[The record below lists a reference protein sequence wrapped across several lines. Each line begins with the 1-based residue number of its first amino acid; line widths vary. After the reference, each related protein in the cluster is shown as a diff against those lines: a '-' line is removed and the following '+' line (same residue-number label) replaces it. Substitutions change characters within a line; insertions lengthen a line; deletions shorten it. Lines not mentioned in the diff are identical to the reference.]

1 MGLILGELVENSLKQ
16 SLLIFELDWWL
27 FFTRP
32 IVDMF
37 FIFTLAGLFAPHL
50 FSFISR
56 RWREPREES
65 LVEE

>member
-1 MGLILGELVENSLKQ
+1 MAGFGH
-16 SLLIFELDWWL
+16 WWL

-50 FSFISR
+50 FSFVSR

>member
-1 MGLILGELVENSLKQ
+1 MAGFGH
-16 SLLIFELDWWL
+16 WWL

-37 FIFTLAGLFAPHL
+37 FIFTLAGLVAPHL
-50 FSFISR
+50 FSFVSR

-65 LVEE
+65 LME